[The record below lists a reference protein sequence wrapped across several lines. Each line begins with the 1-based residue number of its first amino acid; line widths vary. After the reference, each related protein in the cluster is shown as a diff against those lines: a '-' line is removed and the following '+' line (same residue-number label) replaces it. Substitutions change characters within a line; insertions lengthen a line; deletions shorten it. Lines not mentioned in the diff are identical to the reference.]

1 MQPVPVILLTL
12 SLCIVCL
19 IIFLYRYTIGIDAY
33 FNPLPK
39 CSIDNFLAGAR
50 TGDLVFFWSNN
61 AKPLSYYSYVASSL
75 QAWATDTPY
84 THVGL
89 VYRDI
94 CDNHKFCDCH
104 KFCDNHK
111 IYLIT
116 ADRFPKHD
124 MLTGNENKVGNQLL
138 DAQSYLR
145 EYNGRM
151 CWYRLNSDTKI
162 PENVIHCAWQEFAS
176 HIDHDYYMKLIAFV
190 NLGLQIWNNKPE
202 DKKTICTTTV
212 FDFLRS
218 IGIITS
224 DNIYAHMNRMN
235 IGIRE
240 LEGAIRESGHY
251 SQYPV
256 MEIGE

>member
-1 MQPVPVILLTL
+1 MRSISVILLSF
-12 SLCIVCL
+12 SLCIVFL
-19 IIFLYRYTIGIDAY
+19 MIFLYKYTIYVESY

-39 CSIDNFLAGAR
+39 CAIDYFLANAR

-61 AKPLSYYSYVASSL
+61 AHPLSYYNYIASSL

-89 VYRDI
+89 VY
-94 CDNHKFCDCH
+94 H
-104 KFCDNHK
+104 KFCDNHEVHERHK
-111 IYLIT
+111 LHLIT

-124 MLTGNENKVGNQLL
+124 VITNNENKVGNQLVS
-138 DAQSYLR
+138 AESYLR

-151 CWYRLNSDTKI
+151 CWYRLNVDTVI
-162 PENVIHCAWQEFAS
+162 PKDALNIAWREFVS
-176 HIDHDYYMKLIAFV
+176 RIDHGYYMKLLAFI

-251 SQYPV
+251 SQYPIL
-256 MEIGE
+256 EIGE